1 MWEGFLRV
9 RWQMRYIRSLTPG
22 AHFDVTTLSV
32 ECDALESQRPRLRMS
47 RSII

>member
-9 RWQMRYIRSLTPG
+9 RWQMRYKRSLTTR
-22 AHFDVTTLSV
+22 AHFEVTTLSV
-32 ECDALESQRPRLRMS
+32 ECDALESQRHRLRMS